1 MIINEKGLLLGNRI
15 NNCLG
20 KDDEAN
26 LKLIRSN
33 RRTISLEITPSGQV
47 LVRAP
52 RNMAEAEIQGFVE
65 EKSSWLAKHLK
76 RREEDMDSLQ
86 AEGRFT
92 EEEIEKM
99 LKLAK
104 QVIPEKV
111 AYYARLMGVTYGRI
125 TIRKQKTRWGSC
137 SREGNLNFNCLLMMV
152 PPEVLDYVV
161 VHELSHRL
169 EMNHSSRFWSQVE
182 KVIPNYRKL
191 RKWLKENGS
200 CLMLRMHGIA
210 DGE

>member
-1 MIINEKGLLLGNRI
+1 MNQTI
-15 NNCLG
+15 
-20 KDDEAN
+20 
-26 LKLIRSN
+26 KLIHSN

-52 RNMAEAEIQGFVE
+52 KHISEAEIQRFVE
-65 EKSSWLAKHLK
+65 EKSLWLAKHLQRK
-76 RREEDMDSLQ
+76 EEDMDSLR

-104 QVIPEKV
+104 QVIPAKV

-137 SREGNLNFNCLLMMV
+137 SLEGNLNFNCLLMMV

-182 KVIPNYRKL
+182 NVIPNYRKP
-191 RKWLKENGS
+191 RKWLKEYGS
-200 CLMLRMHGIA
+200 RLMLHMHGTA
-210 DGE
+210 NGE

>member
-1 MIINEKGLLLGNRI
+1 MMRGNCKRDFI
-15 NNCLG
+15 
-20 KDDEAN
+20 
-26 LKLIRSN
+26 KLIRSN

-52 RNMAEAEIQGFVE
+52 RQMSEAEIHKFVE
-65 EKSSWLAKHLK
+65 EKSSWLTKHLQK
-76 RREEDMDSLQ
+76 REEDMDSLHT
-86 AEGRFT
+86 EGEFT
-92 EEEIEKM
+92 EQEIEKL

-137 SREGNLNFNCLLMMV
+137 SREGNLNFNCLLLMT
-152 PPEVLDYVV
+152 PSEVLDYVV

-169 EMNHSSRFWSQVE
+169 EMNHSARFWAQVE
-182 KVIPNYRKL
+182 KVLPDYRKS
-191 RKWLKENGS
+191 RKWLKEHGS
-200 CLMLRMHGIA
+200 RLMLRMHGVA

>member
-1 MIINEKGLLLGNRI
+1 MKQTIKV
-15 NNCLG
+15 
-20 KDDEAN
+20 
-26 LKLIRSN
+26 IRSA

-52 RNMAEAEIQGFVE
+52 RYMSETEIRKFIEA
-65 EKSSWLAKHLK
+65 KSSWLEKHLQK
-76 RREEDMDSLQ
+76 QEEDLGSVQ
-86 AEGRFT
+86 EEGRFT
-92 EEEIEKM
+92 EQEVEK
-99 LKLAK
+99 LIKLAR

-111 AYYARLMGVTYGRI
+111 AYYSRLMGVTYGRV

-169 EMNHSSRFWSQVE
+169 EMNHSARFWAQVE
-182 KVIPNYRKL
+182 KVIPDYRKS
-191 RKWLKENGS
+191 RKWLKEHGGR
-200 CLMLRMHGIA
+200 LMLRMHGSN
-210 DGE
+210 DVE

>member
-1 MIINEKGLLLGNRI
+1 MVLYHKVEAKFLGRSHMNKTI
-15 NNCLG
+15 
-20 KDDEAN
+20 
-26 LKLIRSN
+26 KLIRSN

-52 RNMAEAEIQGFVE
+52 RHISEAEIKRFVE
-65 EKSSWLAKHLK
+65 AKSSWLEKHLQRK
-76 RREEDMDSLQ
+76 EEDMNSLQ
-86 AEGRFT
+86 SEGRFT

-111 AYYARLMGVTYGRI
+111 AYYARLMEVTYGRI

-137 SREGNLNFNCLLMMV
+137 SLEGNLNFNCLLMMV

-161 VHELSHRL
+161 VHELCHRL
-169 EMNHSSRFWSQVE
+169 EMNHSLRFWLQVE
-182 KVIPNYRKL
+182 NVIPNYRKP
-191 RKWLKENGS
+191 RKWLKEHGS
-200 CLMLRMHGIA
+200 WLMLRMHGIA

>member
-1 MIINEKGLLLGNRI
+1 MTIIPMNTTITIL
-15 NNCLG
+15 
-20 KDDEAN
+20 
-26 LKLIRSN
+26 RSD
-33 RRTISLEITPSGQV
+33 RTTISLEITRKGQI

-52 RNMAEAEIQGFVE
+52 RYMPEAEIQRFVE
-65 EKSSWLAKHLK
+65 EKSSWLTKHLQK
-76 RREEDMDSLQ
+76 REEEMDSLHV
-86 AEGRFT
+86 EGKFT
-92 EEEIEKM
+92 EQEKEKL

-125 TIRKQKTRWGSC
+125 TIRKQKTRGGSC
-137 SREGNLNFNCLLMMV
+137 SREGNLNFNCLLLMA

-169 EMNHSSRFWSQVE
+169 EMNHSARFWAQVE
-182 KVIPNYRKL
+182 KVLPNYRKS
-191 RKWLKENGS
+191 RKWLKEHGS
-200 CLMLRMHGIA
+200 RLMLHMHGIP